1 MFLLI
6 YALCGEVQVKR
17 EIRDGPQICKERFLL
32 LVRTLNAVIAIAEEM
47 ELYYMIQIKP
57 LCFEDV
63 LRSVCIYVI
72 TII

>member
-17 EIRDGPQICKERFLL
+17 EIRDGPQICQERLL
-32 LVRTLNAVIAIAEEM
+32 LLGGTLNTVITIAEEM
-47 ELYYMIQIKP
+47 ELYYMIQIQTP
-57 LCFEDV
+57 CFEDV